1 MFVMVVSMNG
11 GSQITILFVCVWVVT
26 ILILHSCVPGLGDMI
41 NSSYLETVVLSS
53 VTVILLFITV

>member
-1 MFVMVVSMNG
+1 MKVVDMSS
-11 GSQITILFVCVWVVT
+11 GSQSTILFVCGWVVT
-26 ILILHSCVPGLGDMI
+26 ILILQSCVLGLDDVI